1 MMVGPGIC
9 GEVAQMENL
18 GDIKIGQRVQCNG
31 HRGTVKYVGE
41 VPPTKGIWLG
51 IDWDDS
57 SRGRHDGSH
66 EGHKY
71 FKTRHPTSGSF
82 VRPEKVNFGQ
92 SCMAAI
98 RSRYGGVENAGID
111 EDNWAV
117 VQKQINARFLE
128 MVGLDKISKIQSDNR
143 LMLPENPIELQDA
156 FRSLEHLIA
165 GLLEYTWS
173 EMMTCATM
181 WPHIKSLQV
190 PYNHFVVLEPSP
202 SNVLSQLKFLDLDG
216 NPIDSWA
223 EINKLG
229 KLPCLETLNV
239 SNTGLTDI
247 YFPTEKP
254 DQKTDLFQ
262 ALRKLCITE
271 NKISKWQSICEL
283 DKLKQLE
290 NLKIMENP
298 LMEVENRATNRQL
311 IIARIESL
319 KKLNGVDVTADERRG
334 AEYDYLKR
342 YGKVWLELVKT
353 QDEEQLRNF
362 MKEHSRYPYLIQ
374 KYGAPD
380 EGEFKVL
387 STTLKSKMISVELFS
402 PNHETKRYKKMLP
415 RSMLVQKLFG
425 LVQKMFDTGNE
436 FPKLTYI
443 SSKKP
448 GVEIPLDNELKT
460 LDFYSVEDGDQI
472 SVRW

>member
-71 FKTRHPTSGSF
+71 FKTSEFGKLKRVILDDYGVNGAGSPGELQTHCPLIEELDLSRNLLSSWES
-82 VRPEKVNFGQ
+82 V
-92 SCMAAI
+92 ADIAI
-98 RSRYGGVENAGID
+98 QLPKLRLLNI
-111 EDNWAV
+111 
-117 VQKQINARFLE
+117 
-128 MVGLDKISKIQSDNR
+128 SDNR

>member
-128 MVGLDKISKIQSDNR
+128 MVGLDKISKIQSEFGKLKRVILDDYGVNGAGSPGELQTHCPLIEELDLSRNLLSSWESVADIAIQLPKLRLLNISDNR

-181 WPHIKSLQV
+181 WPHIKSLQ
-190 PYNHFVVLEPSP
+190 
-202 SNVLSQLKFLDLDG
+202 
-216 NPIDSWA
+216 
-223 EINKLG
+223 
-229 KLPCLETLNV
+229 
-239 SNTGLTDI
+239 
-247 YFPTEKP
+247 
-254 DQKTDLFQ
+254 
-262 ALRKLCITE
+262 
-271 NKISKWQSICEL
+271 WQSICEL